1 MNIEHL
7 HEFLILA
14 KTKSYSRSC
23 ELLYMNQST
32 LSKHIKALEAE
43 LDVRLFERS
52 TRTVSLT
59 LYGQQFLPYAEKISH
74 TYFEYNSVLTRQKN
88 HILSIG
94 VIPSVACYGLLD
106 ILWKFQKEN
115 PDININIDEG
125 DSYDLKKDLIE
136 HKYDFTFMRRF
147 HSVLLPDLDVDDND
161 NNITYEHY
169 FTDRMMAL
177 VPKKSS
183 YNFGQTISLQD
194 LENIPL
200 CLLQRGTLQYD
211 ICTEAFEAVKVVPN
225 IFYTSHRLSNIIDV
239 ALKSNCVS
247 LVLSPPFNTQD
258 GLELLVRNAFHAIP
272 ITPEINSTVSFCYLN
287 SGEKSDPLRKFIKY
301 YQDDVIPLSNAE

>member
-1 MNIEHL
+1 MNIEYL
-7 HEFLILA
+7 HEFLILSQ
-14 KTKSYSRSC
+14 TKSYSRSC

-32 LSKHIKALEAE
+32 LSKHIKSLEAE
-43 LDVRLFERS
+43 LDVQLFERS
-52 TRTVSLT
+52 TRNVTLT
-59 LYGQQFLPYAEKISH
+59 SYGLQLLPYAEKISH
-74 TYFEYNSVLTRQKN
+74 TYYEYNSVLTRQKN

-106 ILWKFQKEN
+106 VLWKFQKEN

-125 DSYDLKKDLIE
+125 DSYALKKDLLE

-147 HSVLLPDLDVDDND
+147 HSVLLPDLDIDNNDND
-161 NNITYEHY
+161 ITYEHY

-177 VPKKSS
+177 VPKKAP

-200 CLLQRGTLQYD
+200 CLLQRVTLQYD
-211 ICTEAFEAVKVVPN
+211 VCTKAFEAVKVVPN

-239 ALKSNCVS
+239 ALKTNSVS

-258 GLELLVRNAFHAIP
+258 GLELLVRNAFRAIP
-272 ITPEINSTVSFCYLN
+272 IIPEINSTVSFCYLTN
-287 SGEKSDPLRKFIKY
+287 VEKSDPLRKFIKY